1 MKSRSKG
8 KSSIVFTLVVLAIF
22 LLAFIGFN
30 GMEIAGYE
38 FKNFDKAITKGLD
51 LQGGVSVLMEIQDED
66 VSKEVVQRTKQ
77 LLELRV
83 NKIGIAETV
92 VTVEG
97 DKRIRVDIPGAF
109 DSNEIVESLTQTGN
123 LEFRDTEGNV
133 ILTGKDVEKAT
144 TVLDNS
150 QPVVSLELNEE
161 GKVKF
166 AEATAS
172 NIGKTI
178 GIYMDDEKV
187 SEPVVQSEI
196 TDGKAVINGMNS
208 FEEAKK
214 LSGVIS
220 SGALPV
226 TIKAASVNNVGA
238 QLGSTALP
246 NAIKAGA
253 IGIILVYLF
262 MIIYYKLPGVMAS
275 IALTL
280 YITLVLI
287 VFVEVGA
294 ALTLPGIAAF
304 LLTIGMAVDAN
315 ILIFERIREELDR
328 GISIRSAVKVGFE
341 NAMSSI
347 IDSNST
353 TFIAALILYFLGSGA
368 VKGFA
373 VTLMIGIILSMFT
386 ALIVTKFLMNLAID
400 INILKNPK
408 QFGVKRGVKN
418 A

>member
-8 KSSIVFTLVVLAIF
+8 KSSMVFTLVVLAIF
-22 LLAFIGFN
+22 LLAFMGFN
-30 GMEIAGYE
+30 GLEIAGYE

-66 VSKEVVQRTKQ
+66 VSKEVIQRTKQ

-83 NKIGIAETV
+83 NKIGVAETV

-109 DSNEIVESLTQTGN
+109 DSNEIVENLTQTGN
-123 LEFRDTEGNV
+123 LEFRDEEGNV

-161 GKVKF
+161 GKAKF
-166 AEATAS
+166 AEATAA

-187 SEPVVQSEI
+187 SSPVVQSKI
-196 TDGKAVINGMNS
+196 TDGKAVINGMSS
-208 FEEAKK
+208 FEEAKN
-214 LSGVIS
+214 LSGIIS

-226 TIKAASVNNVGA
+226 TVKAVSVKNVGA
-238 QLGSTALP
+238 QLGSTAFP
-246 NAIKAGA
+246 NAVKAGA

-262 MIIYYKLPGVMAS
+262 MIVYYRLPGVMSS

-315 ILIFERIREELDR
+315 VLIFERIREELGR
-328 GISIRSAVKVGFE
+328 GISIKSAVKVGFE

-353 TFIAALILYFLGSGA
+353 TFISALILYFLGSGA

-373 VTLMIGIILSMFT
+373 VTLMIGIVLSMFT
-386 ALIVTKFLMNLAID
+386 ALIVTRFLMNLAIEMKL
-400 INILKNPK
+400 LKNPK
-408 QFGVKRGVKN
+408 QFGVKRGANN